1 MVILEK
7 HKMVSL
13 LIMSTKLYKGM
24 KMLERKILN
33 NTTIVVRFKGG
44 VKYLI
49 HQDGVLLSDF
59 FEEVPDADFEST
71 DNPFY
76 LLR

>member
-1 MVILEK
+1 
-7 HKMVSL
+7 
-13 LIMSTKLYKGM
+13 
-24 KMLERKILN
+24 ERKILN
-33 NTTIVVRFKGG
+33 NTTIVVRFKEG